1 MVPNGT
7 CGKLKLYL
15 KQANTAAKPG
25 KKVAKGRWRLEKL
38 ALVGIPTSSALKQR
52 SPLFQMAERTQ

>member
-15 KQANTAAKPG
+15 KQANTSAKQG
-25 KKVAKGRWRLEKL
+25 KKVAKGDRSRGKPRAELEIFSTP
-38 ALVGIPTSSALKQR
+38 GQ
-52 SPLFQMAERTQ
+52 